1 MKIVVGKNDLYYYQY
16 VYYLYRIYL
25 LLLENGVFM
34 F

>member
-1 MKIVVGKNDLYYYQY
+1 MKIVVGKNGLYYYQY
-16 VYYLYRIYL
+16 VNYYRIYL

>member
-1 MKIVVGKNDLYYYQY
+1 MKIVVGKNGLYYYQY
-16 VYYLYRIYL
+16 VYYYRIYL